1 MKHTNYYPLIILGFA
16 SCATPRAYIM
26 SPMDI
31 TTHSYQTLPST
42 ADSQKAA
49 TYASIALNAGG
60 SNEKL
65 RDNVLGMRAAIS
77 RSYRF
82 GNFQAYY
89 GGGLN
94 LGNYRLSDEYYY
106 SNRYYSNNNNDT
118 VYHYPGANRFY
129 GAYGF
134 NGGIN
139 LVIPFGNGRGEWR
152 ALGVETSY
160 QKEFGDYV
168 RFRKQIPDSV
178 VDILASYGQIFTL
191 GGSTEIVGISRHGT
205 EIGYKVAVGGVFYP
219 RGSYLG
225 PNSNVT
231 PYYMSHTVHVTKR
244 KVTGFFQFNFGTHAA
259 NCQFGVNYNLS
270 KRKD

>member
-1 MKHTNYYPLIILGFA
+1 MKYTNYCCLLIVLAFG

-31 TTHSYQTLPST
+31 NTHSYQTLPST

-49 TYASIALNAGG
+49 TYASIVLNAGG
-60 SNEKL
+60 SNESL
-65 RDNVLGMRAAIS
+65 RDDVLGVRAALS

-82 GNFQAYY
+82 GHFQAYY

-94 LGNYRLSDEYYY
+94 LGNYHLADEYYY
-106 SNRYYSNNNNDT
+106 SNRYYSGTNDT
-118 VYHYPGANRFY
+118 AYHYARSNKFY
-129 GAYGF
+129 GVYGF

-152 ALGVETSY
+152 AIGFETSY

-168 RFRKQIPDSV
+168 RFRKQLPDSLT
-178 VDILASYGQIFTL
+178 DILAGYGQIFTL

-205 EIGYKVAVGGVFYP
+205 EIGYKVSLGTVLYP
-219 RGSYLG
+219 HGSYLG
-225 PNSNVT
+225 ANNDFS
-231 PYYMSHTVHVTKR
+231 PYYMSHTLHVTKH
-244 KVTGFFQFNFGTHAA
+244 KVTGFFQFNLGAHAV
-259 NCQFGVNYNLS
+259 NCQLGVNYNLS